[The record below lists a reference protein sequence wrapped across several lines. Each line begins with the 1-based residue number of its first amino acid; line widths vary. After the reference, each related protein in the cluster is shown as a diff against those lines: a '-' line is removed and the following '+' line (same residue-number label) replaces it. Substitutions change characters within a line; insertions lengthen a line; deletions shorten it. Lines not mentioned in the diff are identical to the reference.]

1 MSFKIVIE
9 PRAIFD
15 IQEAVDYYDFKQI
28 GLGEYFIQALEEHIE
43 ILRKNPFFQIRYKDY
58 YGLPIKKFPFIIF
71 YFTDEEVKIVYV
83 VSVFNTSLNPKKY
96 IWDVRKK
103 NSTSRPGIRGNI
115 CRSFVNLGKL
125 RKHQGKHL

>member
-28 GLGEYFIQALEEHIE
+28 GLGEYFFQALEDNIE
-43 ILRKNPFFQIRYKDY
+43 VVRNNPFFQIRYKDY

-71 YFTDEEVKIVYV
+71 YFIQEEEKIVYV

-96 IWDVRKK
+96 PK
-103 NSTSRPGIRGNI
+103 
-115 CRSFVNLGKL
+115 
-125 RKHQGKHL
+125 

>member
-28 GLGEYFIQALEEHIE
+28 GLGEYFIQAFEEHIE

-96 IWDVRKK
+96 PK
-103 NSTSRPGIRGNI
+103 
-115 CRSFVNLGKL
+115 
-125 RKHQGKHL
+125 

>member
-28 GLGEYFIQALEEHIE
+28 GLGEYFFQALEEHIE
-43 ILRKNPFFQIRYKDY
+43 VVRNNPFFQIRYKDY

-71 YFTDEEVKIVYV
+71 YFVQEEEKIVYV

-96 IWDVRKK
+96 PK
-103 NSTSRPGIRGNI
+103 
-115 CRSFVNLGKL
+115 
-125 RKHQGKHL
+125 

>member
-28 GLGEYFIQALEEHIE
+28 GLGEYFFQVLEDHIE
-43 ILRKNPFFQIRYKDY
+43 VVRNNPFFQIRYKDY

-71 YFTDEEVKIVYV
+71 YFI
-83 VSVFNTSLNPKKY
+83 
-96 IWDVRKK
+96 
-103 NSTSRPGIRGNI
+103 
-115 CRSFVNLGKL
+115 
-125 RKHQGKHL
+125 Q

>member
-28 GLGEYFIQALEEHIE
+28 GLGEYFIQELEEHIE

-58 YGLPIKKFPFIIF
+58 
-71 YFTDEEVKIVYV
+71 
-83 VSVFNTSLNPKKY
+83 
-96 IWDVRKK
+96 
-103 NSTSRPGIRGNI
+103 
-115 CRSFVNLGKL
+115 
-125 RKHQGKHL
+125 

>member
-83 VSVFNTSLNPKKY
+83 VSVINTSLNPKKY
-96 IWDVRKK
+96 PK
-103 NSTSRPGIRGNI
+103 
-115 CRSFVNLGKL
+115 
-125 RKHQGKHL
+125 

>member
-15 IQEAVDYYDFKQI
+15 IREAVDYYDFKQI
-28 GLGEYFIQALEEHIE
+28 GLGEYFFQALEDHIE
-43 ILRKNPFFQIRYKDY
+43 VVRNNPFFQIRYKDY

-71 YFTDEEVKIVYV
+71 YFIQEEEKIVYV

-96 IWDVRKK
+96 PK
-103 NSTSRPGIRGNI
+103 
-115 CRSFVNLGKL
+115 
-125 RKHQGKHL
+125 

>member
-28 GLGEYFIQALEEHIE
+28 GLGEYFFQALEDHIE
-43 ILRKNPFFQIRYKDY
+43 VVRNNPFFQIRYKDY

-71 YFTDEEVKIVYV
+71 YFIQEEEKIVYV

-96 IWDVRKK
+96 PK
-103 NSTSRPGIRGNI
+103 
-115 CRSFVNLGKL
+115 
-125 RKHQGKHL
+125 